1 MFRQVVAY
9 RWSPDA
15 SEADRAAF
23 IVAVEGLRAIPELT
37 QLTFG
42 EDDRHFEGNHD
53 FVAVMD
59 FPDFAAARR
68 YVADERHQA
77 YIRDHA
83 SQVIAERVVVQ
94 HDWATHEVAGVQHVC
109 LPVSHVARSRDW
121 YVGAFGLVAEDER
134 HEGGLLTE
142 ATLRHVNGSGLTL
155 VLVADGARAAALS
168 GFSLLA
174 LTVAN
179 DGALR
184 DILAR
189 LDVSGIAYG
198 ERTAGPAGVFVD
210 VPDPDH
216 QLVRLVVL

>member
-15 SEADRAAF
+15 SESDRAAF
-23 IVAVEGLRAIPELT
+23 IAAVEGLRAIPELT
-37 QLTFG
+37 QLRFG
-42 EDDRHFEGNHD
+42 EDARHFEGNHD

-83 SQVIAERVVVQ
+83 SRVIAERVVVQ
-94 HDWATHEVAGVQHVC
+94 HDWATREVAGVQHVR

-121 YVGAFGLVAEDER
+121 YAAAFGLVAEGESF
-134 HEGGLLTE
+134 EGGHLTGV
-142 ATLRHVNGSGLTL
+142 TLRHPTSPLTL
-155 VLVADGARAAALS
+155 VLVADGERAAALR

-174 LTVAN
+174 LTVSSE
-179 DGALR
+179 GALQE
-184 DILAR
+184 ILVG
-189 LDVSGIAYG
+189 LDASGIPYG
-198 ERTAGPAGVFVD
+198 ERSAGPAGGSVA
-210 VPDPDH
+210 VPDQDG
-216 QLVRLVVL
+216 QLVRLAVL